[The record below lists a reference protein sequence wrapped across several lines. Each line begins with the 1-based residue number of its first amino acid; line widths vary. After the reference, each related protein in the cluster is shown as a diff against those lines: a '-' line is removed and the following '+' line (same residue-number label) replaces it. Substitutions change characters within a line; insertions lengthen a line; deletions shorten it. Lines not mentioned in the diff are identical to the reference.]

1 MLNRILIID
10 DSTAIKEF
18 IKYCL
23 SRNWPTVEIELYDP
37 AQGLPA
43 ENFDWA
49 QYDLLILDYQL
60 GLADGDGLD
69 WLKIISSY
77 SNVPPILFLT
87 AYSHEDIAV
96 QAIKLGAEDYL
107 NKDDLSAKRLSE
119 RIAIIIGEEPQK
131 TDINLAMTTGVAKA
145 VIAHED
151 EKTMVVDI
159 DMLSSADDT
168 ASMSEETL
176 MFSPK
181 KGTLPEEEVTKAGDQ
196 NTKSST
202 VDTHKLI
209 ENELPGYR
217 IIDKVGE
224 GGMANIFL
232 AEREE
237 DNLQVVLKVLD
248 IANVENKD
256 SLRRFIREYRLIG
269 QLDHPN
275 IARIYERAFAH
286 SYAYIAIEYCPNGDL
301 SQRLKKPLPTETA
314 VSYMRQIGE
323 GIGAAHKVGIIHRD
337 MKPGNILFR
346 ADDSLAITDFGI
358 AKILGDT
365 SELTEVG
372 QIVGTMFYISPEQIR
387 GKGINKYSDL
397 YSLGVMFYKMLTGE
411 FPFYGESV
419 EQILQAHLMDPAPKL
434 PKNLASFQP
443 IIDGLLAKDT
453 DERFQN
459 AEEFLVGLEWE

>member
-1 MLNRILIID
+1 M
-10 DSTAIKEF
+10 
-18 IKYCL
+18 
-23 SRNWPTVEIELYDP
+23 
-37 AQGLPA
+37 
-43 ENFDWA
+43 
-49 QYDLLILDYQL
+49 
-60 GLADGDGLD
+60 
-69 WLKIISSY
+69 
-77 SNVPPILFLT
+77 T

-107 NKDDLSAKRLSE
+107 NKEELSAKKLSE
-119 RIAIIIGEEPQK
+119 RIGIIIGEPVTRTNNTQ
-131 TDINLAMTTGVAKA
+131 TDISRVTSQARTSSQINAPET
-145 VIAHED
+145 
-151 EKTMVVDI
+151 EKTVVIHSDEI
-159 DMLSSADDT
+159 SSI
-168 ASMSEETL
+168 SEETL
-176 MFSPK
+176 MFAPK
-181 KGTLPEEEVTKAGDQ
+181 EGTLPEEEITEVRGQDTESITA
-196 NTKSST
+196 N
-202 VDTHKLI
+202 THKLI
-209 ENELPGYR
+209 EGELPGYKV
-217 IIDKVGE
+217 IDKIGE
-224 GGMANIFL
+224 GGMANIYL

-275 IARIYERAFAH
+275 IARIYERAFAK

-301 SQRLKKPLPTETA
+301 SQRLKEPLPTETA
-314 VSYMRQIGE
+314 VKYMRQIGE

-365 SELTEVG
+365 SQLTEVG

-387 GKGINKYSDL
+387 GKGVNKYSDL
-397 YSLGVMFYKMLTGE
+397 YSLGVMFYKMLTGK

-419 EQILQAHLMDPAPKL
+419 EQILQAHLMDPPPKL
-434 PKNLASFQP
+434 PTELVSFQP
-443 IIDGLLAKDT
+443 IIDGLLAKDP

-459 AEEFLVGLEWE
+459 AEEFIVGLEWD

>member
-1 MLNRILIID
+1 MLNRVLIID

-37 AQGLPA
+37 VQGLPA
-43 ENFDWA
+43 EKFGWA

-60 GLADGDGLD
+60 GLVDEDGLD
-69 WLKIISSY
+69 WLKILSSY
-77 SNVPPILFLT
+77 SNIPPILFLT

-119 RIAIIIGEEPQK
+119 RIAVIIGEDLKK
-131 TDINLAMTTGVAKA
+131 TDINLAKTTGVTKT
-145 VIAHED
+145 VVVPED
-151 EKTMVVDI
+151 EKTMVI
-159 DMLSSADDT
+159 NADMIVGADDT
-168 ASMSEETL
+168 TPMLEETL

-181 KGTLPEEEVTKAGDQ
+181 KGTLPEEVTKAGDQ

-202 VDTHKLI
+202 VDTYKLI
-209 ENELPGYR
+209 ESELPGYR

-237 DNLQVVLKVLD
+237 DQLQVVLKVLD
-248 IANVENKD
+248 IANVENKE

-358 AKILGDT
+358 AKMLGDT

-419 EQILQAHLMDPAPKL
+419 EQILQAHLMDPPPKL

-443 IIDGLLAKDT
+443 IIDGLLAKDP

-459 AEEFLVGLEWE
+459 AEEFLVGLEWD

>member
-1 MLNRILIID
+1 MLNKILIID
-10 DSTAIKEF
+10 DSAAIKDF
-18 IKYCL
+18 IKYCI
-23 SRNWPTVEIELYDP
+23 SRNWPSVEVELYDP
-37 AQGLPA
+37 VEGLPA
-43 ENFDWA
+43 EDFDWA

-60 GLADGDGLD
+60 GLPDEDGLD
-69 WLKIISSY
+69 WLKILSHYLNI
-77 SNVPPILFLT
+77 PPILFMT

-119 RIAIIIGEEPQK
+119 RIAIIVGEELQK
-131 TDINLAMTTGVAKA
+131 TDINLTKTTEVTKPVVAP
-145 VIAHED
+145 EF
-151 EKTMVVDI
+151 EKTMV
-159 DMLSSADDT
+159 LNADSLASTDDN
-168 ASMSEETL
+168 ASMLEETL
-176 MFSPK
+176 MFAPK
-181 KGTLPEEEVTKAGDQ
+181 NEAVSEEEVTEARNQ
-196 NTKSST
+196 AKSST
-202 VDTHKLI
+202 TNTHKLI
-209 ENELPGYR
+209 EGELPGYKV
-217 IIDKVGE
+217 IDKIGE

-237 DNLQVVLKVLD
+237 DQLQVVLKVLD
-248 IANVENKD
+248 LANVENKD
-256 SLRRFIREYRLIG
+256 TLRRFIREYRLIG

-275 IARIYERAFAH
+275 IARIYERAFAQ

-301 SQRLKKPLPTETA
+301 AQRLKKPLSTEAA
-314 VSYMRQIGE
+314 VTYMRQIGE

-365 SELTEVG
+365 SQLTEVG

-387 GKGINKYSDL
+387 GKGVNKYSDL
-397 YSLGVMFYKMLTGE
+397 YSIGVMFYKMLTGE

-419 EQILQAHLMDPAPKL
+419 EQILQAHLMDDAPRL
-434 PKNLASFQP
+434 PKELASFQP
-443 IIDGLLAKDT
+443 IIDGLLAKDP

-459 AEEFLVGLEWE
+459 AEEFIVGLEWD

>member
-10 DSTAIKEF
+10 DSVAIKEF
-18 IKYCL
+18 IKYCI
-23 SRNWPTVEIELYDP
+23 SRSWPTVEIELYDP
-37 AQGLPA
+37 VQGLPT
-43 ENFDWA
+43 EKFDWA

-60 GLADGDGLD
+60 GLVDEDGLD
-69 WLKIISSY
+69 WLKILSSY
-77 SNVPPILFLT
+77 SNIPPILFMT

-119 RIAIIIGEEPQK
+119 RIAVIIGEDLNK
-131 TDINLAMTTGVAKA
+131 TDINLAKTTGVTKT
-145 VIAHED
+145 VVVPED
-151 EKTMVVDI
+151 EKTMVI
-159 DMLSSADDT
+159 NADMLVSTDDT
-168 ASMSEETL
+168 TPISEETL

-181 KGTLPEEEVTKAGDQ
+181 KRTLPEEEVTVAGDQ

-209 ENELPGYR
+209 ESELPGYR

-237 DNLQVVLKVLD
+237 DQLQVVLKVLD
-248 IANVENKD
+248 IANVENKE

-358 AKILGDT
+358 AKMLGDT

-419 EQILQAHLMDPAPKL
+419 EQILQAHLMDPPPKL

-443 IIDGLLAKDT
+443 IIDGLLAKDP

-459 AEEFLVGLEWE
+459 AEEFLVGLEWD